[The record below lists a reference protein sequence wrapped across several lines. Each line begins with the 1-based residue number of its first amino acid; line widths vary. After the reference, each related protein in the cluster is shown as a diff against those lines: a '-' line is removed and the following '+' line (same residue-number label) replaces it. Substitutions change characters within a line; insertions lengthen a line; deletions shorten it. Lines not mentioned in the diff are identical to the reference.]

1 MPGLELKIMYK
12 SLIFIE
18 KQVYK
23 NVAHFGNDDAV
34 VRFEIL
40 DASKVVDR
48 TREMHFSLA
57 GA

>member
-1 MPGLELKIMYK
+1 MDK